1 MTQTYCIRLLIY
13 PAGGAITPPLT
24 PYGLRQP
31 RIPYRR
37 RRLLEP
43 RLDQIFP
50 QAGLVERQID
60 VGNASSC
67 FAVTL
72 PFKQQDVSRNLFEH
86 AIDQARRRWAWFT
99 TSRELDAGRGTE
111 FGSLGYLLGEI
122 RQQIFKVVL
131 GWFTSLSL
139 PDLTAAD
146 TNPSPAGAAIVT
158 NVGT

>member
-1 MTQTYCIRLLIY
+1 MTQTYCIRLLVY
-13 PAGGAITPPLT
+13 PAGRAIAQPLT

-37 RRLLEP
+37 RLPEP

-99 TSRELDAGRGTE
+99 KSRELDAGRGTE
-111 FGSLGYLLGEI
+111 FGTLGYLPWEI
-122 RQQIFKVVL
+122 RQQIFEVVL

-158 NVGT
+158 DVGT